1 MVLVWTVFI
10 LFGLLA
16 QVDAACGPAP
26 IPTPT
31 NTTMDPSTTTTEPPT
46 TTTVPTTTTTEPSTT
61 TTEPSTTTTE
71 PSTTTTEPSTTT
83 TMSSTTTTEP
93 CITTTEP
100 STTTT
105 EPSTTTTEPSTTTT
119 EPSTTTTEP
128 SITTTEPSTT
138 TTVPSTT
145 TTEPS
150 TTTTEPST
158 TTTELPTTTT
168 VLNACSPELV
178 DLDTGD
184 NNNPQI
190 DVEVTYSGY
199 SFTPISGSG
208 ETMSTMIIRC
218 SAINNYNVF
227 MQFNVNEGGP
237 LEAQG
242 FPQTIAVNVTCNS
255 ADQVWIYA
263 AEVSGVVHT
272 RDVRSVA
279 CQQAPNAG

>member
-1 MVLVWTVFI
+1 MEPSTTTTE
-10 LFGLLA
+10 
-16 QVDAACGPAP
+16 PSTTTTEP
-26 IPTPT
+26 STTTTEPSTTTTEPSTTTTEPSTPT
-31 NTTMDPSTTTTEPPT
+31 TEPPTRTTEPSTTTTEPPT

-71 PSTTTTEPSTTT
+71 PSTTTTEP
-83 TMSSTTTTEP
+83 P
-93 CITTTEP
+93 
-100 STTTT
+100 TTTT

-119 EPSTTTTEP
+119 
-128 SITTTEPSTT
+128 
-138 TTVPSTT
+138 VPSTT
-145 TTEPS
+145 TAEPS
-150 TTTTEPST
+150 
-158 TTTELPTTTT
+158 TTTT
-168 VLNACSPELV
+168 VLNACSPTLV

-190 DVEVTYSGY
+190 NVEVTYSGY
-199 SFTPISGSG
+199 SFTPISGSS

-237 LEAQG
+237 LVEQ
-242 FPQTIAVNVTCNS
+242 FLPQTIAVNVTCNS